1 MSLLRSLI
9 RIYLL
14 WTLCCSRLSLTNM
27 DGHLEVVSKLFELMQ
42 LWKWAQSCCNKF
54 LENFK
59 YKIQLTVPYT
69 CFFRTELISLT
80 LFELSDV
87 RPHRL
92 RFKVETSIMLLR
104 NLDSSKAVQWNS
116 IGQTA
121 SLICHWDNNSNRGR
135 QKEDVF
141 ISRDTIIILTD
152 IDTQ

>member
-9 RIYLL
+9 RIYSL

-92 RFKVETSIMLLR
+92 RVKVEISIFFL
-104 NLDSSKAVQWNS
+104 
-116 IGQTA
+116 
-121 SLICHWDNNSNRGR
+121 
-135 QKEDVF
+135 E
-141 ISRDTIIILTD
+141 ILTLQKLCNGTLSVKLLLWYV
-152 IDTQ
+152 IETILTEVGKKRMSSFPETP